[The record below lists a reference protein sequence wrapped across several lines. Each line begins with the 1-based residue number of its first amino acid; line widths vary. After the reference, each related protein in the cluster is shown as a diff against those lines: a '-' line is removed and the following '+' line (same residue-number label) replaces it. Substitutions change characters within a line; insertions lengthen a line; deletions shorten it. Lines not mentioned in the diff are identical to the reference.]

1 MAMDHS
7 YNRLLATEVL
17 RKLEQRNI
25 GGTYVESKEA
35 ALAVVLDVVPQE
47 SFSSCGGSQTLREI
61 GLREAMKAR
70 GYNFLDPDDAE
81 TGAAKDEIAHRAL
94 GADYYLTSVNAI
106 ALTGELVNAEGY
118 GNRVGAFIFGPKHVI
133 VVAGVNKIVPTV
145 DAAVVRAKT
154 YAAQKTVMLFKQDY
168 WSFDE
173 LAQVA
178 DNACSHLVV
187 TSRSATKGR
196 ISVILVGERLGF

>member
-1 MAMDHS
+1 MAMDDS
-7 YNRLLATEVL
+7 YNRLLATEIL
-17 RKLEQRNI
+17 KKLEQRNI

-35 ALAVVLDVVPQE
+35 ALAVVLDMVPRE
-47 SFSSCGGSQTLREI
+47 SFSSCGGSQMLREI
-61 GLREAMKAR
+61 GLRQAMKAR
-70 GYNFLDPDDAE
+70 GYNFLDPDDGE

-118 GNRVGAFIFGPKHVI
+118 GNRVGAFIFGPKRVI

-145 DAAVVRAKT
+145 EAAVARAKT
-154 YAAQKTVMLFKQDY
+154 YAAQRTVMLFKQDY
-168 WSFDE
+168 GTFDE

-196 ISVILVGERLGF
+196 VSVVLVGERLGF